1 MKKILK
7 IVLALAL
14 AFSGIVVGQ
23 VNNVY
28 ASNEN
33 ISAYPHVQSY
43 QTTTG
48 TFFLARESRIFIV
61 ENEKTIDNQALL
73 DDVELLS
80 SQLGTLLD
88 KSPNIVIGDKANVLE
103 NDIVIQLEELEE
115 LASHNQSYRIDIDD
129 HITITAKDNIGIFY
143 GVQTLI
149 QLLKINDYTLLQ
161 GTILDWPDTNERSM
175 HLDLARKYFSI
186 DWIKDLIEEMSYL
199 KMNSLQI
206 HFSEHEGYRL
216 ESDVLNNVEGFNY
229 PSQYYTKE
237 QMAEIV
243 QYANK
248 HHIDVIPSLDSPGH
262 MRYVLNYLP
271 NEYRLSSVSNL
282 ASDGAASGTFN
293 IFNEEAKD
301 FLKSLFTEYAEFF
314 SELGCTKMNIGG
326 DEFLNNFSL
335 LTEEQYSGVMNY
347 FNEIT
352 AILKEYGMTPRAW
365 NDGLMFTVYD
375 KDSYHLDPS
384 IEICYWSGG
393 DNCATIADFVE
404 NGNKVLNFADVYMY
418 YVLAQ
423 WWDQYANA
431 SAEKIYNEW
440 STGRCGDA
448 RKDGEIIPQRYE
460 EPYPDFLIGSSFA
473 LWCDQANYKTEDE
486 VREQIKD
493 RMRAMALKAW
503 NTTEQMSEYSE
514 VKEAFDKAGR
524 APAYDDNLPEPGQ
537 VINDE
542 QSSAIVIKYRD
553 SDGNSIA
560 KNDVLYG
567 LTGKTYTITPQPLYG
582 YSYVEASDE
591 LTGTFDG
598 QKEIVLTY
606 LLSSDKTSL
615 EESIKNKANQND
627 YVLQTYQ
634 VYNQAYENAV
644 KVYTNEKAT
653 QVEVDEAYQTL
664 LDGYNQLV
672 PVTKQELYNLVNCAI
687 QEQGNYSPN
696 SFTRYQ
702 NAIATGSA
710 LLTTDTTDD
719 VIQTAIQN
727 IHEARNQLALSAFI
741 VASTDVPT
749 YQNYGISNT
758 IDGNRGTK
766 FWGQSTQN
774 PGQYFLYTFRESIA
788 LNQIVIATGYDSNGV
803 NENADYIRGA
813 DVLVSNDGTSWQ
825 NVGKLS
831 GEHELVIDVNNVEAK
846 YVKIEITESSANW
859 PQLNEVSFTYDIIGR
874 DLQEIIDEAKKIDSS
889 LYTSES
895 YAYLNT
901 AISNAENLGVDASYD
916 QKALAIYNID
926 QAIKY
931 LQTLP
936 EGSNDS
942 VVSFEIEHPWI
953 VQTGTVEM
961 VENTEA
967 TNGNQYALTSKS
979 ATFNLEMMGD
989 TISIYGQKGPE
1000 NGMMKVT
1007 IYQGDNVISSEEVST
1022 ASETATQAMLYQK
1035 ALDAGEYRVVI
1046 SNNSS
1051 NNVVVDYVEI
1061 ENGTIF
1067 KHDPISIDTN
1077 KDKLQIAVDLAS
1089 QVTQEHLDKL
1099 VPIVVE
1105 EFKNALTEA
1114 KEILA
1119 SSTVTQEQVDASFDR
1134 LSSIM
1139 QRLEFYKGDK
1149 TLLQEFINRYTTNL
1163 DETKYTPETWAI
1175 FIAELNEANVVLDDV
1190 NALQYEVDQAYDE
1203 LVRAYVNLRLI
1214 PDKSLLEEL
1223 INQAKKLNGSNYT
1236 ENTWNALITALN
1248 NGITT
1253 YDNVGATQAEIDS
1266 AVNALAKALTAL
1278 QPKVS
1283 VNTPI
1288 NSGDTTT
1295 SVKTGDNS
1303 LTGMFA
1309 TMALLSLAGYSL
1321 LRKKES

>member
-1 MKKILK
+1 M
-7 IVLALAL
+7 
-14 AFSGIVVGQ
+14 
-23 VNNVY
+23 
-28 ASNEN
+28 
-33 ISAYPHVQSY
+33 
-43 QTTTG
+43 
-48 TFFLARESRIFIV
+48 
-61 ENEKTIDNQALL
+61 
-73 DDVELLS
+73 
-80 SQLGTLLD
+80 
-88 KSPNIVIGDKANVLE
+88 
-103 NDIVIQLEELEE
+103 
-115 LASHNQSYRIDIDD
+115 
-129 HITITAKDNIGIFY
+129 
-143 GVQTLI
+143 
-149 QLLKINDYTLLQ
+149 Q

-216 ESDVLNNVEGFNY
+216 ESNVLNNVEGFNY

-567 LTGKTYTITPQPLYG
+567 LTGETYTITPQPLYG

-591 LTGTFDG
+591 LTGIFDG

-749 YQNYGISNT
+749 YQIMV
-758 IDGNRGTK
+758 
-766 FWGQSTQN
+766 F
-774 PGQYFLYTFRESIA
+774 
-788 LNQIVIATGYDSNGV
+788 QILLM
-803 NENADYIRGA
+803 E
-813 DVLVSNDGTSWQ
+813 
-825 NVGKLS
+825 
-831 GEHELVIDVNNVEAK
+831 
-846 YVKIEITESSANW
+846 
-859 PQLNEVSFTYDIIGR
+859 
-874 DLQEIIDEAKKIDSS
+874 
-889 LYTSES
+889 
-895 YAYLNT
+895 
-901 AISNAENLGVDASYD
+901 
-916 QKALAIYNID
+916 
-926 QAIKY
+926 
-931 LQTLP
+931 
-936 EGSNDS
+936 
-942 VVSFEIEHPWI
+942 
-953 VQTGTVEM
+953 
-961 VENTEA
+961 
-967 TNGNQYALTSKS
+967 
-979 ATFNLEMMGD
+979 
-989 TISIYGQKGPE
+989 
-1000 NGMMKVT
+1000 
-1007 IYQGDNVISSEEVST
+1007 
-1022 ASETATQAMLYQK
+1022 
-1035 ALDAGEYRVVI
+1035 
-1046 SNNSS
+1046 
-1051 NNVVVDYVEI
+1051 
-1061 ENGTIF
+1061 
-1067 KHDPISIDTN
+1067 
-1077 KDKLQIAVDLAS
+1077 
-1089 QVTQEHLDKL
+1089 
-1099 VPIVVE
+1099 IVV
-1105 EFKNALTEA
+1105 
-1114 KEILA
+1114 
-1119 SSTVTQEQVDASFDR
+1119 Q
-1134 LSSIM
+1134 
-1139 QRLEFYKGDK
+1139 
-1149 TLLQEFINRYTTNL
+1149 
-1163 DETKYTPETWAI
+1163 
-1175 FIAELNEANVVLDDV
+1175 
-1190 NALQYEVDQAYDE
+1190 
-1203 LVRAYVNLRLI
+1203 
-1214 PDKSLLEEL
+1214 
-1223 INQAKKLNGSNYT
+1223 
-1236 ENTWNALITALN
+1236 
-1248 NGITT
+1248 
-1253 YDNVGATQAEIDS
+1253 
-1266 AVNALAKALTAL
+1266 
-1278 QPKVS
+1278 
-1283 VNTPI
+1283 
-1288 NSGDTTT
+1288 NSGDNQHKILVNI
-1295 SVKTGDNS
+1295 SYIHLENQ
-1303 LTGMFA
+1303 LH
-1309 TMALLSLAGYSL
+1309 
-1321 LRKKES
+1321 

>member
-7 IVLALAL
+7 IMLALAL

-115 LASHNQSYRIDIDD
+115 LASHNQSYRIDVDD
-129 HITITAKDNIGIFY
+129 RITITAKDNIGIFY
-143 GVQTLI
+143 GIQTLI

-216 ESDVLNNVEGFNY
+216 ESNVLNNVEGFNY

-248 HHIDVIPSLDSPGH
+248 YHIDVIPSLDSPGH

-335 LTEEQYSGVMNY
+335 LTEQQYSGVMNY

-352 AILKEYGMTPRAW
+352 VILKEYGMTPRAW

-375 KDSYHLDPS
+375 KDSYHLDSS

-448 RKDGEIIPQRYE
+448 RKDGEIITQRYE

-553 SDGNSIA
+553 SDGNIIA

-567 LTGKTYTITPQPLYG
+567 LTGETYTITPQPLYG

-598 QKEIVLTY
+598 QKEIVLIY

-627 YVLQTYQ
+627 YVFQTYQ

-644 KVYTNEKAT
+644 EVYTNEKAT
-653 QVEVDEAYQTL
+653 QEEVDEAYQTL

-687 QEQGNYSPN
+687 QERKL
-696 SFTRYQ
+696 F
-702 NAIATGSA
+702 
-710 LLTTDTTDD
+710 
-719 VIQTAIQN
+719 
-727 IHEARNQLALSAFI
+727 
-741 VASTDVPT
+741 
-749 YQNYGISNT
+749 
-758 IDGNRGTK
+758 TK
-766 FWGQSTQN
+766 F
-774 PGQYFLYTFRESIA
+774 IC
-788 LNQIVIATGYDSNGV
+788 
-803 NENADYIRGA
+803 
-813 DVLVSNDGTSWQ
+813 
-825 NVGKLS
+825 
-831 GEHELVIDVNNVEAK
+831 
-846 YVKIEITESSANW
+846 
-859 PQLNEVSFTYDIIGR
+859 
-874 DLQEIIDEAKKIDSS
+874 
-889 LYTSES
+889 
-895 YAYLNT
+895 
-901 AISNAENLGVDASYD
+901 
-916 QKALAIYNID
+916 
-926 QAIKY
+926 
-931 LQTLP
+931 
-936 EGSNDS
+936 
-942 VVSFEIEHPWI
+942 
-953 VQTGTVEM
+953 
-961 VENTEA
+961 
-967 TNGNQYALTSKS
+967 
-979 ATFNLEMMGD
+979 
-989 TISIYGQKGPE
+989 
-1000 NGMMKVT
+1000 
-1007 IYQGDNVISSEEVST
+1007 
-1022 ASETATQAMLYQK
+1022 
-1035 ALDAGEYRVVI
+1035 
-1046 SNNSS
+1046 
-1051 NNVVVDYVEI
+1051 
-1061 ENGTIF
+1061 
-1067 KHDPISIDTN
+1067 
-1077 KDKLQIAVDLAS
+1077 
-1089 QVTQEHLDKL
+1089 
-1099 VPIVVE
+1099 
-1105 EFKNALTEA
+1105 
-1114 KEILA
+1114 
-1119 SSTVTQEQVDASFDR
+1119 
-1134 LSSIM
+1134 
-1139 QRLEFYKGDK
+1139 
-1149 TLLQEFINRYTTNL
+1149 
-1163 DETKYTPETWAI
+1163 
-1175 FIAELNEANVVLDDV
+1175 
-1190 NALQYEVDQAYDE
+1190 
-1203 LVRAYVNLRLI
+1203 
-1214 PDKSLLEEL
+1214 
-1223 INQAKKLNGSNYT
+1223 
-1236 ENTWNALITALN
+1236 
-1248 NGITT
+1248 
-1253 YDNVGATQAEIDS
+1253 
-1266 AVNALAKALTAL
+1266 
-1278 QPKVS
+1278 
-1283 VNTPI
+1283 
-1288 NSGDTTT
+1288 
-1295 SVKTGDNS
+1295 
-1303 LTGMFA
+1303 
-1309 TMALLSLAGYSL
+1309 
-1321 LRKKES
+1321 

>member
-262 MRYVLNYLP
+262 MRYILNYLP

-567 LTGKTYTITPQPLYG
+567 LTGETYTITPQPLYG

-687 QEQGNYSPN
+687 QEQE
-696 SFTRYQ
+696 TIHQ
-702 NAIATGSA
+702 IH
-710 LLTTDTTDD
+710 LL
-719 VIQTAIQN
+719 
-727 IHEARNQLALSAFI
+727 
-741 VASTDVPT
+741 
-749 YQNYGISNT
+749 
-758 IDGNRGTK
+758 
-766 FWGQSTQN
+766 
-774 PGQYFLYTFRESIA
+774 
-788 LNQIVIATGYDSNGV
+788 
-803 NENADYIRGA
+803 
-813 DVLVSNDGTSWQ
+813 
-825 NVGKLS
+825 
-831 GEHELVIDVNNVEAK
+831 
-846 YVKIEITESSANW
+846 
-859 PQLNEVSFTYDIIGR
+859 DI
-874 DLQEIIDEAKKIDSS
+874 K
-889 LYTSES
+889 
-895 YAYLNT
+895 
-901 AISNAENLGVDASYD
+901 
-916 QKALAIYNID
+916 
-926 QAIKY
+926 
-931 LQTLP
+931 
-936 EGSNDS
+936 
-942 VVSFEIEHPWI
+942 
-953 VQTGTVEM
+953 
-961 VENTEA
+961 
-967 TNGNQYALTSKS
+967 
-979 ATFNLEMMGD
+979 
-989 TISIYGQKGPE
+989 
-1000 NGMMKVT
+1000 
-1007 IYQGDNVISSEEVST
+1007 
-1022 ASETATQAMLYQK
+1022 ML
-1035 ALDAGEYRVVI
+1035 
-1046 SNNSS
+1046 
-1051 NNVVVDYVEI
+1051 
-1061 ENGTIF
+1061 
-1067 KHDPISIDTN
+1067 
-1077 KDKLQIAVDLAS
+1077 
-1089 QVTQEHLDKL
+1089 
-1099 VPIVVE
+1099 
-1105 EFKNALTEA
+1105 
-1114 KEILA
+1114 
-1119 SSTVTQEQVDASFDR
+1119 
-1134 LSSIM
+1134 
-1139 QRLEFYKGDK
+1139 
-1149 TLLQEFINRYTTNL
+1149 
-1163 DETKYTPETWAI
+1163 
-1175 FIAELNEANVVLDDV
+1175 
-1190 NALQYEVDQAYDE
+1190 
-1203 LVRAYVNLRLI
+1203 
-1214 PDKSLLEEL
+1214 
-1223 INQAKKLNGSNYT
+1223 
-1236 ENTWNALITALN
+1236 
-1248 NGITT
+1248 
-1253 YDNVGATQAEIDS
+1253 
-1266 AVNALAKALTAL
+1266 
-1278 QPKVS
+1278 
-1283 VNTPI
+1283 
-1288 NSGDTTT
+1288 
-1295 SVKTGDNS
+1295 
-1303 LTGMFA
+1303 
-1309 TMALLSLAGYSL
+1309 
-1321 LRKKES
+1321 